1 MAVLKNLKRRFGIA
15 APRVAVR
22 THVPWY
28 WRVLLT
34 GVLLGLVMIIA
45 WATFD
50 FGRRLAGFH
59 QGLSDRERERL
70 ESQVEYVKSENE
82 ALRRTLAAAER
93 QLQIEVATHESV
105 ATQVQALTGENATL
119 KEDLAFFQS
128 LMANGEPGAITI
140 NRFRVEPDA
149 LPGEYRYRL
158 LVVQARQRGREF
170 QGRLQLVIDLEQDGR
185 PSVMTVPADSAE
197 VGGLRLNF
205 KFFQRI
211 EGSFTVTSGAV
222 VKRVHARVFEQG
234 ASTPKSSQ
242 TFNL

>member
-34 GVLLGLVMIIA
+34 GVLLGLIMIIA
-45 WATFD
+45 WGTFD

-70 ESQVEYVKSENE
+70 ETQVESLQSENE
-82 ALRRTLAAAER
+82 ALRRTLASAER
-93 QLQIEVATHESV
+93 QLQIEVATHESI
-105 ATQVQALTGENATL
+105 AQQVQSLTGENATL

-128 LMANGEPGAITI
+128 LMANGEPGAVTI

-170 QGRLQLVIDLEQDGR
+170 QGRLQLVVDVEQDGH
-185 PSVMTVPADSAE
+185 PSVMTVPADSGE
-197 VGGLRLNF
+197 GGGLRLNF
-205 KFFQRI
+205 KFFQRV
-211 EGSFTVTSGAV
+211 EGTFTVASGVV
-222 VKRVHARVFEQG
+222 VKRVHARVIEQG
-234 ASTPKSSQ
+234 ASAPKSSQ

>member
-1 MAVLKNLKRRFGIA
+1 VAVLKNIKRRFGIA

-28 WRVLLT
+28 WRVLVT
-34 GVLLGLVMIIA
+34 GVLIGLVMVIA
-45 WATFD
+45 WGTFD

-59 QGLSDRERERL
+59 RMESDKEQDRLSRQL
-70 ESQVEYVKSENE
+70 ESLKAEND

-105 ATQVQALTGENATL
+105 AQQMEATAAENSTL

-128 LMANGEPGAITI
+128 LMANGEPGTITI

-149 LPGEYRYRL
+149 LPGEFRYRL
-158 LVVQARQRGREF
+158 LVVQSRQRREF
-170 QGRLQLVIDLEQDGR
+170 QGRLQLVVDLEQDGR
-185 PSVMTVPADSAE
+185 PSVMTVPADSGE
-197 VGGLRLNF
+197 GGGIRLNF
-205 KFFQRI
+205 KFFQRV
-211 EGSFTVTSGAV
+211 EGSFTVTGGAI
-222 VKRVHARVFEQG
+222 VKRVHARVIEQG
-234 ASTPKSSQ
+234 STTPKSSE

>member
-1 MAVLKNLKRRFGIA
+1 MAVLKNIKRRFGIA

-34 GVLLGLVMIIA
+34 GVLLGLVMVIA
-45 WATFD
+45 WGTFD

-59 QGLSDRERERL
+59 QMESDKEQDRLSRQL
-70 ESQVEYVKSENE
+70 ENLKVENE

-105 ATQVQALTGENATL
+105 AQQMAATSAENATL

-128 LMANGEPGAITI
+128 LMANGDPGTITI

-158 LVVQARQRGREF
+158 LVVQSRQRREF
-170 QGRLQLVIDLEQDGR
+170 QGRLQLVVDLEQDGR
-185 PSVMTVPADSAE
+185 PSVMTVPADTAE
-197 VGGLRLNF
+197 GGGVRLNF
-205 KFFQRI
+205 KFFQRV
-211 EGSFTVTSGAV
+211 EGSFTVTGGAV
-222 VKRVHARVFEQG
+222 VKRVHVRVIEQG
-234 ASTPKSSQ
+234 SSTPKSSE

>member
-1 MAVLKNLKRRFGIA
+1 MAVLKNIKRRFGIA
-15 APRVAVR
+15 APRVAIR

-45 WATFD
+45 WGTFD

-59 QGLSDRERERL
+59 QMESDKEQDRLSR
-70 ESQVEYVKSENE
+70 QVEGLKAENE

-105 ATQVQALTGENATL
+105 AQQMETTTAENATL

-128 LMANGEPGAITI
+128 LMANGEPGTITI

-158 LVVQARQRGREF
+158 LVVQSRQRREF
-170 QGRLQLVIDLEQDGR
+170 QGRLQLVVDLEQDGR

-197 VGGLRLNF
+197 SGGVRLNF
-205 KFFQRI
+205 KFFQRV
-211 EGSFTVTSGAV
+211 EGSFTVTGGAI
-222 VKRVHARVFEQG
+222 VKRVHARVIEQG
-234 ASTPKSSQ
+234 STTPKSSE

>member
-1 MAVLKNLKRRFGIA
+1 MAVLRNLKRRFGIA

-45 WATFD
+45 WGTFD

-70 ESQVEYVKSENE
+70 ESQVDSLKAEND
-82 ALRRTLAAAER
+82 ALRRTLATAER
-93 QLQIEVATHESV
+93 QLQIEVATHESI
-105 ATQVQALTGENATL
+105 AQQVQALTGENSTL

-128 LMANGEPGAITI
+128 LMANGEPGTITI

-158 LVVQARQRGREF
+158 LVVQARQRGRDF
-170 QGRLQLVIDLEQDGR
+170 QGRLQLVVDLEQDGR
-185 PSVMTVPADSAE
+185 PSVMTVPADSGDG
-197 VGGLRLNF
+197 GGLRLNF

-211 EGSFTVTSGAV
+211 EGTFTVTGGAV
-222 VKRVHARVFEQG
+222 VKRVHARVIEQG